1 MALRTGEEAA
11 MRLFSALLV
20 ATGLTVT
27 AAHAADTTFASERLF
42 VGKTNILCVQA
53 PCPWRGI
60 AAADGQ
66 QTGPAG
72 LLWAEQ
78 TLPPLDATQDDA
90 TRIVQAWNDD
100 QCLSIQ
106 GRMASGRLQVERVEG
121 ECP

>member
-1 MALRTGEEAA
+1 MHLY
-11 MRLFSALLV
+11 SALLV
-20 ATGLTVT
+20 AAGLAVT
-27 AAHAADTTFASERLF
+27 AAQAADTAVTGERLF
-42 VGKTNILCVQA
+42 VGKTNILCVHA

-60 AAADGQ
+60 AAADAQ
-66 QTGPAG
+66 QAGPAG

-78 TLPPLDATQDDA
+78 TLPPLDANEGDA
-90 TRIVQAWNDD
+90 ARIVQAWNGD